1 MGRMDKG
8 IDDKLIKTGLKMAQ
22 ANGGLNSFS
31 IRELCAKAGANL
43 GLFSYYFKTRQ
54 NFNREMLK
62 YAYSHLI
69 KEIEVNAAGES
80 PRENIKQILLAM
92 NSFAKRN
99 RKIVSALAG
108 DVLRGDKETIDF
120 LMGNFTQHIKA
131 LMEQLGKTELS
142 ENAAKQHILS
152 VMMSMAMP
160 VVMPQLICGL
170 LERTGKRRML
180 STMEKTA
187 QSIESIE
194 GRIEMLIDA
203 ALKGN

>member
-1 MGRMDKG
+1 MGRIGKG

-43 GLFSYYFKTRQ
+43 GMFSYYFKTRQ

-152 VMMSMAMP
+152 IMMSMAMP

-180 STMEKTA
+180 ATMEKTA
-187 QSIESIE
+187 QSLESIE

-203 ALKGN
+203 ALNGI